1 MFKKYPPTFLPA
13 RCYA

>member
-1 MFKKYPPTFLPA
+1 MFKKYPPTLLPA